1 MNMFRV
7 QFLMERLVPE
17 KMTGTYDEA
26 YLKNLTEVRFLLMK
40 PFQKSYPC

>member
-1 MNMFRV
+1 MNIFRV

-26 YLKNLTEVRFLLMK
+26 YLKNLTEVCFLLTRV
-40 PFQKSYPC
+40 